1 MNITLS
7 PSPNFD
13 ERKHPIDMIVLHY
26 TGMETGQAA
35 FDQLRNPDAKV
46 SAHYLLWEDGR
57 VDQLVAEDRRAWH
70 AGVSSWQGDDDLNSR
85 SIGIEIVNGGH
96 DFPA

>member
-1 MNITLS
+1 
-7 PSPNFD
+7 
-13 ERKHPIDMIVLHY
+13 
-26 TGMETGQAA
+26 
-35 FDQLRNPDAKV
+35 
-46 SAHYLLWEDGR
+46 

-96 DFPA
+96 DFPAADGTLPPYPDIQIRP